1 MALNDGKVDLINDVP
16 KANYIDLA
24 RFIAIYA
31 VVLGHFAPFVGN
43 ANEWGRELLYMF
55 HVPIFF
61 VVSGML
67 SKPTSMAKAFFS
79 LMVPYFIYNVI
90 SILKFDFVALFTIDA
105 LELNNS
111 PTWFFPALFCV
122 KVVGDKISKGV
133 MGYAFMIIV
142 LITTLDL
149 EEVEIPRIFGLHAI
163 LYALPFFLIG
173 KYLKGK
179 LSSIL
184 SFRFSIAIIAM
195 SCLWI
200 PYVFATFN
208 RFDMYSSQ
216 IHNPLVYFLTSILAS
231 LSVLIICNKAFG
243 YIPKKFYDFI
253 YVNSRGTMFILGTH
267 YIVLGAINK
276 YIMGGSALPFGVKIL
291 IVCLSTIPY
300 YYVIRYTYNKL
311 PILYGKVK
319 KRV

>member
-16 KANYIDLA
+16 KANYIDFA
-24 RFIAIYA
+24 RCIAIYA

-122 KVVGDKISKGV
+122 KVVGDKISGICEV
-133 MGYAFMIIV
+133 AYAYQN
-142 LITTLDL
+142 TLVWWL
-149 EEVEIPRIFGLHAI
+149 CHIRPSTFV
-163 LYALPFFLIG
+163 
-173 KYLKGK
+173 
-179 LSSIL
+179 
-184 SFRFSIAIIAM
+184 FST
-195 SCLWI
+195 
-200 PYVFATFN
+200 V
-208 RFDMYSSQ
+208 
-216 IHNPLVYFLTSILAS
+216 
-231 LSVLIICNKAFG
+231 
-243 YIPKKFYDFI
+243 DF
-253 YVNSRGTMFILGTH
+253 
-267 YIVLGAINK
+267 
-276 YIMGGSALPFGVKIL
+276 
-291 IVCLSTIPY
+291 
-300 YYVIRYTYNKL
+300 
-311 PILYGKVK
+311 
-319 KRV
+319 